1 MAAVL
6 SLKDQCDSDEKEE
19 FSEILNLVSYE
30 DSDDDEPKRKE
41 KDCFSGSKVDWIEI
55 IYNQKPYEKILGDRN
70 EKLVERLKME
80 QSSLIP
86 TRTMSIR
93 QLKNRSDFEDDNI
106 ASYCHE
112 KPTALCSNLV
122 FQTDLSQLLW

>member
-41 KDCFSGSKVDWIEI
+41 KDCFSGSKVD
-55 IYNQKPYEKILGDRN
+55 
-70 EKLVERLKME
+70 
-80 QSSLIP
+80 
-86 TRTMSIR
+86 
-93 QLKNRSDFEDDNI
+93 
-106 ASYCHE
+106 
-112 KPTALCSNLV
+112 
-122 FQTDLSQLLW
+122 